1 MNAERIRHRVA
12 RLTVASTIP
21 EAPNSPDRP
30 FLVGKTAIV
39 TGGSRDVGRG
49 IVEALAAQGVR
60 VIFSYN
66 NKPRRANEVLAG
78 IEQAG
83 GSAYAIGG
91 DTSTPEGRDA
101 FFASVNEI
109 LKGEKV
115 DILVLSASGKTPEH
129 NQDTSKDLLD
139 KFLPQINKGG
149 SVIQVQS
156 VPSHFLEPLRGSF
169 SLGDYN
175 NVAINKNANL
185 RLLRGRIPEMEEHGI
200 KFLVVCPPIVS
211 GTNNVDFANRRDPT
225 AEPKHNLVTDRLG
238 LPRHVTKEI
247 VGEKIVQLLLS
258 PDIKSGHMEFFNDV
272 EDMLTPLE
280 EIYGTS
286 AIYVNT
292 LKRLQEID
300 DQTRGIGVGRAII
313 SLEQATRSND
323 PRMIDRVWVNA
334 AGDYEG
340 RVRVKPEHAKGH
352 FVEKSGLPQI
362 LPGHKQIRAAM
373 DAIGMI
379 ERKLGKHKGK
389 VRLAGFESAD
399 FLSVV
404 VADGKTRL
412 QVVPKLNDNGT
423 YDVEILRESDGERTA
438 IIRGLRVRSAKDS
451 ESNQLLEDQILEGVA
466 QAMGVVGVSDLT
478 DNMPLLVS
486 IGKTDFVD
494 GGINAGEGIDYSVV
508 VEKSGKRGIEGSAL
522 IYSEGRLIGEVN
534 SIKAALVRKDT
545 VYRLLK

>member
-1 MNAERIRHRVA
+1 MNVERIRHRMA

-21 EAPNSPDRP
+21 EALNSLDRP

-49 IVEALAAQGVR
+49 IVEALAKQGVR

-66 NKPRRANEVLAG
+66 NKPRRANEVLANV
-78 IEQAG
+78 EQMG

-139 KFLPQINKGG
+139 KFLPQINEGG
-149 SVIQVQS
+149 TVIQVQS

-185 RLLRGRIPEMEEHGI
+185 RLLRGRIPEMEEHGV

-247 VGEKIVQLLLS
+247 VGEKVVQLLLN

-313 SLEQATRSND
+313 SL
-323 PRMIDRVWVNA
+323 
-334 AGDYEG
+334 GDYEG
-340 RVRVKPEHAKGH
+340 RVRIKPEHAKGH

-362 LPGHKQIRAAM
+362 LPGHKQIRAAV

-423 YDVEILRESDGERTA
+423 YDVEILRESDGEKTA

-451 ESNQLLEDQILEGVA
+451 ESNQLLEDQILEGAA

-486 IGKTDFVD
+486 IGKTIFV
-494 GGINAGEGIDYSVV
+494 GGEINAGEGIDYTVV
-508 VEKSGKRGIEGSAL
+508 AEKSGKRDIEGSAL

-545 VYRLLK
+545 IYRLLK